1 MWKGNFKP
9 FMFQPNLYLKRYIC
23 KFWIKCSDLCAGVN
37 GSGTCMVRA
46 RPRLILKSIAAKN
59 QTYGAIPWKT
69 EKGKNKKSNLRSSV
83 ILRLVE
89 EGVLILHYRNW
100 DRLHTIKVIHWS
112 GLQRQA
118 RLLAF
123 CHFQSCSVGS
133 MNISWACSVWRPK
146 QQHWSESIFSVQ
158 ICHSGSRGRR
168 N

>member
-1 MWKGNFKP
+1 
-9 FMFQPNLYLKRYIC
+9 MFQPNLYLKRYIYE
-23 KFWIKCSDLCAGVN
+23 FWIKCSDLCAGVN
-37 GSGTCMVRA
+37 GSGTCMVRV
-46 RPRLILKSIAAKN
+46 RPQLILKSIAAKK
-59 QTYGAIPWKT
+59 QTYGAFLGRQRGEKT
-69 EKGKNKKSNLRSSV
+69 KSSLRSSV

-89 EGVLILHYRNW
+89 EGVLILHYRNR

-133 MNISWACSVWRPK
+133 MNISWACSVCRPK

>member
-46 RPRLILKSIAAKN
+46 RP
-59 QTYGAIPWKT
+59 QQKT
-69 EKGKNKKSNLRSSV
+69 KLMEPFLGRQRGEKNKKSSLRSSV

-89 EGVLILHYRNW
+89 EGVLILHYRNR
-100 DRLHTIKVIHWS
+100 DRLHTINVIHWS

>member
-1 MWKGNFKP
+1 
-9 FMFQPNLYLKRYIC
+9 MFQPNLYLKRYIYE
-23 KFWIKCSDLCAGVN
+23 FWIKCSDLCAGVY
-37 GSGTCMVRA
+37 GSGTGMVRV
-46 RPRLILKSIAAKN
+46 RPRLILKPNLWSL
-59 QTYGAIPWKT
+59 PWKT
-69 EKGKNKKSNLRSSV
+69 ERGKNKKSSLRSSV

-89 EGVLILHYRNW
+89 EGVLILHYRNR